1 MPLATTQR
9 ERLALAVIAL
19 LFALGLLG
27 LAILSRESVASVRN
41 FRLAPAQFAASLRSS
56 HAY

>member
-19 LFALGLLG
+19 LFVLGLLG
-27 LAILSRESVASVRN
+27 LAIL
-41 FRLAPAQFAASLRSS
+41 
-56 HAY
+56 